1 MIKFITATIAAT
13 VVASAAAMLHDGEPP
28 AREAA
33 VSRQS
38 SPVRFTPRKA
48 AETSEGFFTPRKGVS
63 SGFRTSPLSLQ
74 IPSAAQKEVARKAAA
89 SRVKL
94 RGAMTDNSLW
104 YTLEGEKPYGIYEL
118 STTGSPTL
126 IGSSGCATAWTTSG
140 AIDSSTRTFY
150 FVSCLDTESILYGIS
165 LDTARATR
173 IAEIPDNMELQGLYF
188 PEASALPK
196 APAKA
201 EDMSFDFP
209 GGALSGNFT
218 FPVEYFT
225 VQGLR
230 VANPVKGQ
238 MVIVRQG
245 GKAFKAVF
253 R

>member
-13 VVASAAAMLHDGEPP
+13 VVASAAVMLHDGEPP

-118 STTGSPTL
+118 STTAG
-126 IGSSGCATAWTTSG
+126 
-140 AIDSSTRTFY
+140 DSDRK
-150 FVSCLDTESILYGIS
+150 L
-165 LDTARATR
+165 
-173 IAEIPDNMELQGLYF
+173 
-188 PEASALPK
+188 
-196 APAKA
+196 
-201 EDMSFDFP
+201 
-209 GGALSGNFT
+209 
-218 FPVEYFT
+218 
-225 VQGLR
+225 GLR
-230 VANPVKGQ
+230 HG
-238 MVIVRQG
+238 MDH
-245 GKAFKAVF
+245 F
-253 R
+253 RCHRFLDPHVLLRKLSRH